1 MGPKVEAAMRFVRH
15 GGRRSVI
22 TALDRIADAL
32 SGDVGTI
39 IESPTATSTP
49 ETRTTQT
56 PTSQTPTS
64 QTPTTEPAT
73 EDNGR

>member
-1 MGPKVEAAMRFVRH
+1 MGPKVEAALRFVRG

-39 IESPTATSTP
+39 IE
-49 ETRTTQT
+49 QT
-56 PTSQTPTS
+56 PAPTDS
-64 QTPTTEPAT
+64 TTERPHP
-73 EDNGR
+73 